1 MKIEV
6 LYWPGLLGP
15 DPHWLPEVRL
25 AAGGDRG
32 HGGGQRR
39 GAGAGAVL
47 YCTVLYRGAL
57 YCTVQVLYWWPHWRL
72 RCTHAPCS
80 LHTAHTVLATVTSN
94 HCRSFPIYICF

>member
-1 MKIEV
+1 MKSSTDQGSSDLTLTGYRRCAWRQAATVAMVAASGGV
-6 LYWPGLLGP
+6 LGL
-15 DPHWLPEVRL
+15 
-25 AAGGDRG
+25 
-32 HGGGQRR
+32 
-39 GAGAGAVL
+39 VL

>member
-1 MKIEV
+1 MKSSTGQGSSDLTLTGYRRCAWRQAATVAMVAASGGV
-6 LYWPGLLGP
+6 LGL
-15 DPHWLPEVRL
+15 
-25 AAGGDRG
+25 
-32 HGGGQRR
+32 
-39 GAGAGAVL
+39 VL

-80 LHTAHTVLATVTSN
+80 LHTADTVIATVTRN